1 MQNMTSFR
9 QKPGVHFSER
19 NVFEAE
25 WFDNVASVLRKFYLY
40 YYPADNT
47 VELFDVKTKKTF
59 LRRSKCEGLEAKDLY
74 IGGVVKIFSRCM
86 KITDFGDSAT
96 RSKLASTMQRTC
108 ATLKP
113 NVIDK
118 MGEILKYI
126 TNHDIHI
133 GNIKMVALTNEE
145 AADFYSHLRGHNE
158 LPFILDYMIS
168 GPIVALELIGE
179 NCIKKWRELIGAETS
194 SVSVESGKTSLRA
207 RYGQDSIHNS
217 LHGSDSEEAAE
228 REINFFFSQP
238 KSRRKGPKNTAVY
251 KNCTC
256 CVIKPHAVQARLI
269 GDIINDI
276 QQEGYKISAVQQ
288 FYIDP
293 TNAEEFLEVYKGVLP
308 DYNAMVA
315 ELQSGP
321 CVAMEI
327 THADESINVL
337 TEFRK
342 LCGPMDPEIAR
353 QLRPHTL
360 RAKYG
365 KTKIQN
371 AVHCSDIPEDGLL
384 EVEYFF
390 KILAEE

>member
-96 RSKLASTMQRTC
+96 RSKLASTMQR
-108 ATLKP
+108 
-113 NVIDK
+113 
-118 MGEILKYI
+118 
-126 TNHDIHI
+126 
-133 GNIKMVALTNEE
+133 
-145 AADFYSHLRGHNE
+145 
-158 LPFILDYMIS
+158 FILDYMIS